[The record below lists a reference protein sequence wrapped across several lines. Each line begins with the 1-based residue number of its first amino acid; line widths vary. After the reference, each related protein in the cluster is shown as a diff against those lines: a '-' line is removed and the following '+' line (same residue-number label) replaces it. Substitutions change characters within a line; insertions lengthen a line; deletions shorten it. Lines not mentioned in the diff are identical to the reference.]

1 MIDVDDF
8 KQEIKCIY
16 KDEKYSVRDNGAVFR
31 HPRDGKWPRKYDNF
45 WTFGKPNDKHGY
57 MEIASVRVHIIV
69 ATAFHGPK
77 PTKEHVV
84 DHIDT
89 NRRNNRAGNLR
100 WVTRLENALDNPI
113 TRKRIIMRC
122 GSIEAFLANPSLLRE
137 SDVTPDFSWMRTV
150 QSSNVDEIDKLQSDS
165 LNGWGQIPPRA
176 YERPVEPE
184 QRKPNVM
191 LSLTPGAAQE
201 IYFYNDKPNEYPCTP
216 QEYSGDPLT
225 AYAANLTEN
234 AVYWR
239 NNNGDR
245 EYVVDKYGFSEDRNS
260 LYVMTKSAYVWRSQ
274 DDGDSMPVPIANLN
288 KDEFSEDELNYQLG
302 EVIYEDNLFIHK
314 RVETGFMP
322 KEYLEELFDECIGKK
337 KKIGKN

>member
-1 MIDVDDF
+1 MSDVNDF
-8 KQEIKCIY
+8 KQEIECIY

-31 HPRDGKWPRKYDNF
+31 YPRDGKRPRKYDNF

-89 NRRNNRAGNLR
+89 NRRNNRPDNLR

-122 GSIEAFLANPSLLRE
+122 GSIEAFLANPSLLQE

-150 QSSNVDEIDKLQSDS
+150 TGAEAQVSKERLLAWAESDKQTSGGALGEWVYGRQSISQNDGQSSNVDEIDKLQSDS
-165 LNGWGQIPPRA
+165 LNGWGQIPPQA

-191 LSLTPGAAQE
+191 PSLTPGAAQE

-225 AYAANLTEN
+225 AYAANLTKMQSIGGTTMVIGN
-234 AVYWR
+234 MW
-239 NNNGDR
+239 
-245 EYVVDKYGFSEDRNS
+245 
-260 LYVMTKSAYVWRSQ
+260 LL
-274 DDGDSMPVPIANLN
+274 SMDFRRI
-288 KDEFSEDELNYQLG
+288 
-302 EVIYEDNLFIHK
+302 
-314 RVETGFMP
+314 ETP
-322 KEYLEELFDECIGKK
+322 YT
-337 KKIGKN
+337 